1 MGGCRLLLLRLAG
14 RQRGPVG
21 GHGVL
26 DVEAGAPDGKD
37 RLGGEASHRLVLEA
51 LGLPGAEA
59 VGTYATVM
67 VSSVASGDAEAST
80 ALGVVRRW
88 QPDHNRLA
96 AAALVRAIGDRRVG
110 LETAEAELDRVEA
123 SVLPA
128 SALTGV
134 RRARPIVDGG
144 HPTAPVPASLKHE
157 PLALPRG
164 PRASPASAQGC
175 LGTMIH
181 KAI

>member
-51 LGLPGAEA
+51 LGLPGAE
-59 VGTYATVM
+59 
-67 VSSVASGDAEAST
+67 
-80 ALGVVRRW
+80 
-88 QPDHNRLA
+88 HNRLA
-96 AAALVRAIGDRRVG
+96 APALVRATGDRRVG

-123 SVLPA
+123 SVYPYPRWLGFAAPA
-128 SALTGV
+128 LLSMAVT
-134 RRARPIVDGG
+134 
-144 HPTAPVPASLKHE
+144 
-157 PLALPRG
+157 LPRPYQ
-164 PRASPASAQGC
+164 PRSSTNHWHCHEVLARRLRRLRVAWGQ
-175 LGTMIH
+175 
-181 KAI
+181 

>member
-1 MGGCRLLLLRLAG
+1 
-14 RQRGPVG
+14 
-21 GHGVL
+21 
-26 DVEAGAPDGKD
+26 
-37 RLGGEASHRLVLEA
+37 VLEA

-123 SVLPA
+123 SVYPHPRWLGFAAPA
-128 SALTGV
+128 LLSMAVT
-134 RRARPIVDGG
+134 
-144 HPTAPVPASLKHE
+144 
-157 PLALPRG
+157 LPRPYQ
-164 PRASPASAQGC
+164 PR
-175 LGTMIH
+175 
-181 KAI
+181 